1 MAGISGPARGC
12 PGAMSCPLAAS
23 QTFSTKDRVMLR
35 AGRQSHLCKC
45 RFQLPA
51 TQGQLSIIGRIL
63 LRGGLFLPKEGL
75 WIFWW
80 CVVVLSSVQFSH
92 SVVSD
97 SLRPR
102 ELQNA
107 RPPCPSPTPGVHS
120 NSRPSSQ

>member
-23 QTFSTKDRVMLR
+23 QTFGTKDRVMLR

-80 CVVVLSSVQFSH
+80 HLEMLLAVREQGRWAVQACPLHACSCVWKPSLASSPDV
-92 SVVSD
+92 
-97 SLRPR
+97 
-102 ELQNA
+102 
-107 RPPCPSPTPGVHS
+107 
-120 NSRPSSQ
+120 